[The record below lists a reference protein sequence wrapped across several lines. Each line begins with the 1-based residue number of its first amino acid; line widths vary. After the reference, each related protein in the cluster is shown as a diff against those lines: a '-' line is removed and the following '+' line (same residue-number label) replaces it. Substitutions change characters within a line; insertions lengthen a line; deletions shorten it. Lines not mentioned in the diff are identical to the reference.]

1 MMKKTVVK
9 MVTLALAG
17 MASVNGKDKHER
29 LIEFQ
34 KFEEDLLKSGIHK
47 HAGLPRITI
56 AQEDR
61 LYAVRE

>member
-56 AQEDR
+56 A
-61 LYAVRE
+61 